1 MPISIPQNQTDAPTA
16 STDTDVA
23 APAPEATH
31 ASSSDIPEYIPPLQL
46 VPGRPSLVGVEE
58 NSLALVKSM
67 KNLARLRLQALLGR
81 ASEAVVSHQRARTGA
96 DASGISEKDVAL
108 GLFGFGP
115 AFCWDDAEAIWE
127 IEKSKLFTRKS
138 RKNDLIGDSTL
149 GTHLSRAD
157 QNYRDGRVEEA
168 REGYQF
174 VEGQAKRTEFSLLI
188 TQGNLRL
195 FRLGQPASA
204 QQYYQRA
211 ARQLQDKHLYFAA
224 YALLHQAL
232 CAHFIGAPEQASKVA
247 GKAVSLMPDFVEARY
262 QYAQYEMLAERPNSA
277 IKELTKVFA
286 EDRRYVLKT
295 LADPT
300 FAELHGA
307 LSSHMD
313 EGVEALAEAR
323 EPLLTLGEEVAEV
336 LDAPCIANS
345 DVAALR
351 EEMAGHTRFIAE
363 GARNRS
369 FLDAYALNERAL
381 ERFKEFTE
389 SIQAYIKEIEEK
401 ATEIRN
407 QLRHKKDSLRSR
419 AAGKQRLVAVASL
432 LLGLGGC
439 TAMLM
444 DANDPSALISA
455 VGLALAT
462 IVIGG
467 LVSIAIPAMAA
478 RDEDTKKLAGEIAAL
493 ECRTKALNRAHDLV
507 GAQLRHTD

>member
-1 MPISIPQNQTDAPTA
+1 
-16 STDTDVA
+16 
-23 APAPEATH
+23 
-31 ASSSDIPEYIPPLQL
+31 
-46 VPGRPSLVGVEE
+46 
-58 NSLALVKSM
+58 
-67 KNLARLRLQALLGR
+67 
-81 ASEAVVSHQRARTGA
+81 
-96 DASGISEKDVAL
+96 
-108 GLFGFGP
+108 
-115 AFCWDDAEAIWE
+115 
-127 IEKSKLFTRKS
+127 
-138 RKNDLIGDSTL
+138 
-149 GTHLSRAD
+149 
-157 QNYRDGRVEEA
+157 
-168 REGYQF
+168 
-174 VEGQAKRTEFSLLI
+174 
-188 TQGNLRL
+188 
-195 FRLGQPASA
+195 
-204 QQYYQRA
+204 
-211 ARQLQDKHLYFAA
+211 
-224 YALLHQAL
+224 
-232 CAHFIGAPEQASKVA
+232 
-247 GKAVSLMPDFVEARY
+247 
-262 QYAQYEMLAERPNSA
+262 
-277 IKELTKVFA
+277 
-286 EDRRYVLKT
+286 
-295 LADPT
+295 
-300 FAELHGA
+300 
-307 LSSHMD
+307 
-313 EGVEALAEAR
+313 
-323 EPLLTLGEEVAEV
+323 
-336 LDAPCIANS
+336 
-345 DVAALR
+345 AALR

-478 RDEDTKKLAGEIAAL
+478 RDEDTKKLASEIAAL